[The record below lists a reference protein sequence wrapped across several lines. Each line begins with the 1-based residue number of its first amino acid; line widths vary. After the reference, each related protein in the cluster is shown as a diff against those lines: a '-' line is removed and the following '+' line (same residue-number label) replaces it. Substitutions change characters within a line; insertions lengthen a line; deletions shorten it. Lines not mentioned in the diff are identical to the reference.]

1 MTYLKVI
8 ENYGE
13 SLAQLDNLVAATEKE
28 VLDGAQGIKLITD
41 NVNFFTKSFLI
52 TLCAQLETCIKDV
65 LYSVACDIDAR
76 LQEAVVPEALL
87 DWRYKAKKNEKQP
100 IRAAFSVKMT
110 KREIDDAVSGNVYKT
125 KDSLLIVGVDL
136 AFDNAKWET
145 WKDLIQSIVTR
156 RNNIVHHDDD
166 ASDLSFGD
174 IRLYIDNV
182 KEYLKFI
189 SEACGRAHNP

>member
-1 MTYLKVI
+1 MTHLKVI
-8 ENYGE
+8 RNCGE
-13 SLAQLDNLVAATEKE
+13 SLAQLDSLVAATEKE
-28 VLDGAQGIKLITD
+28 VLGGAQGIKLITD

-65 LYSVACDIDAR
+65 LYAVACDIDTR
-76 LQEAVVPEALL
+76 LQEAVIPEALL

-100 IRAAFSVKMT
+100 IRAFSVKMT
-110 KREIDDAVSGNVYKT
+110 KKEIDDVVSGNVYKT

-136 AFDNAKWET
+136 AFDTAQWET

-174 IRLYIDNV
+174 IRLYINSV
-182 KEYLKFI
+182 KEYLNFI
-189 SEACGRAHNP
+189 SEACRRAHNN